1 MSDNKIPPIPSFKPH
16 SKAFEEGITGEH
28 ILRTAGI
35 EFVASKPMPE
45 GKFMLDDNDVD
56 LYYPEATRNW
66 EERKAE
72 ANAYM
77 WDLHKKGY
85 FVVLDEEANPVCY
98 PTGTCGRCVACIVKQ
113 SLWMSGALGPMKVE
127 RRVRKEPIMM
137 RNPMFNKV
145 MSGGLRRGEYF
156 NYAAFT
162 SRTPYD
168 SPRSNVLADA
178 LANMRDRSRIGLIS
192 LEQPS
197 FFSHLYNKYLYRP
210 QFTVYDTEV
219 NADGI
224 VRHFAKQFNHPGLV
238 MSGQSLAKQ
247 VKDTPYLTIRDDGYF
262 VGGKKVL
269 NSVLGTI
276 WFNLRGADKER
287 FIKYHRFEN
296 QWFESPKL
304 LSNQPR
310 EPWAEEAID
319 SMLYQRMYGKLPE
332 VWIPSKHTWGVL
344 NPNSVLRAS
353 MVHHEK
359 MRARKRLQD
368 ANQPDSG
375 RKKRGH

>member
-1 MSDNKIPPIPSFKPH
+1 MSDNKIPPMPSFKP
-16 SKAFEEGITGEH
+16 SPNAFEEGITGEH
-28 ILRTAGI
+28 ILCTAGI
-35 EFVASKPMPE
+35 EFVASKSMPE
-45 GKFMLDDNDVD
+45 GKLMLDDKDIE
-56 LYYPEATRNW
+56 LYYPEATRAW

-77 WDLHKKGY
+77 WDLHKKGC

-98 PTGTCGRCVACIVKQ
+98 PTGTCGRCVACIVKRD
-113 SLWMSGALGPMKVE
+113 LLLSGALGPTWVD
-127 RRVRKEPIMM
+127 RRAPTIPIALGKQM
-137 RNPMFNKV
+137 RALG

-156 NYAAFT
+156 NHAAFT
-162 SRTPYD
+162 TRLPYD
-168 SPRSNVLADA
+168 RPRSNVLADA
-178 LANMRDRSRIGLIS
+178 LANIRDRSRIGLIS

-197 FFSHLYNKYLYRP
+197 FFSHLYDRYLYRP
-210 QFTVYDTEV
+210 RFTVYDTEV
-219 NADGI
+219 SADGI

-238 MSGQSLAKQ
+238 VSGHNLAKQ
-247 VKDTPYLTIRDDGYF
+247 VKHQPYLTVQGNVGY
-262 VGGKKVL
+262 VGGKKIL
-269 NSVLGTI
+269 NSV
-276 WFNLRGADKER
+276 EH
-287 FIKYHRFEN
+287 FIKYRRFEN
-296 QWFESPKL
+296 LWFESPKL
-304 LSNQPR
+304 LPNQPL

-332 VWIPSKHTWGVL
+332 VWIPSKHTWGVP
-344 NPNSVLRAS
+344 NPNGVLRAS